1 MNNPFKIYEG
11 MLTFTV
17 SAGIVCD
24 MQKRAAAVGI
34 RAIHIVID
42 GFGSGVSVSEVSYV
56 DEVVALASMSRL
68 PEGRLTTATMD
79 CLANAFH
86 AVDEEIRQ
94 RNLVHADPHRLAVLS
109 DGVAFGIDANAIE
122 VAWVFAWAAHRA
134 SSLVPYA
141 VAAAAKDVW
150 GGCMKDGEHLLD
162 WLARWAETQDPCG
175 VRHRCLTD
183 GAMANSAAAT
193 LRDAQPTGGPA
204 ST

>member
-68 PEGRLTTATMD
+68 PEGRLTAETMD
-79 CLANAFH
+79 CLANAFN

-94 RNLVHADPHRLAVLS
+94 RNLVHADTLRLAVLS

-162 WLARWAETQDPCG
+162 WLARWADTKDLCG
-175 VRHRCLTD
+175 VRHRCLTY
-183 GAMANSAAAT
+183 GAMAKRAAAT
-193 LRDAQPTGGPA
+193 LRHFQPTSRPT

>member
-1 MNNPFKIYEG
+1 MNNPLKIYEG

-42 GFGSGVSVSEVSYV
+42 GFGSGVSASEVSYV

-68 PEGRLTTATMD
+68 PEGRLTAETMD
-79 CLANAFH
+79 CLANAFN

-94 RNLVHADPHRLAVLS
+94 RNLVHADTLRLAVLS

-162 WLARWAETQDPCG
+162 WLARWADTKDLCG
-175 VRHRCLTD
+175 VRHRCLTY
-183 GAMANSAAAT
+183 GAMAKRAAAT
-193 LRDAQPTGGPA
+193 LRHFQPTSRPT